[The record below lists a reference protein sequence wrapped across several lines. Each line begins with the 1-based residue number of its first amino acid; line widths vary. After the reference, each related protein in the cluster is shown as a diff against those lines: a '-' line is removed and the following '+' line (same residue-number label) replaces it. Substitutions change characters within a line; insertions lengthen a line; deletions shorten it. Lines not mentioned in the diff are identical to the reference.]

1 MGKLLDLWMKA
12 KISLDDTSRGV
23 VIVLIK
29 EDVTYKDILDII
41 DDLSRNKDKNDLR
54 IYVDDENPFR
64 ENIIDY
70 LYQCDA
76 HPHDDVLGNEYY
88 LLYGNW

>member
-29 EDVTYKDILDII
+29 EDVTYNDILDII
-41 DDLSRNKDKNDLR
+41 DDLRRNKDKNDLR

-64 ENIIDY
+64 KNIIDY
-70 LYQCDA
+70 LYKYDA
-76 HPHDDVLGNEYY
+76 RVYDDVLGNEYY